1 MTETT
6 VPRSASSDP
15 TAPPYASPVDYDTY
29 GLYGPGRGFN
39 TGTSFQRPVY
49 RFQGRI
55 TANGSSGFPA
65 DAGRANVGGR
75 RPGLIPADGGPG

>member
-39 TGTSFQRPVY
+39 QGTSFQRPVY

-55 TANGSSGFPA
+55 IAPTWTTCATGA
-65 DAGRANVGGR
+65 AGRSVSTAAPTR
-75 RPGLIPADGGPG
+75 